1 MIISF
6 QTRKDELTVYLQSQG
21 FIDPED
27 EVIGMEKPGEG
38 NMNFVAR
45 VITRNGSLVIKQ
57 ANPYVQKYPHIKAPQ
72 ERLLVESQFYKTIQA
87 GSDLAIFMPSLLGI
101 DTTHHIM
108 ALQDLGDSRD
118 FTCLYKK
125 GKSLTSTELS
135 QLVDFIN
142 RLHQIPVDK
151 ILDYPTNL
159 ALRKLNHEH
168 LFRYPFMIDNGF
180 DLNTIQAGLQ
190 EISLPYKTDSRLKS
204 RIDNLGEQYLSQGTT
219 LLHGDYYPGSWLK
232 TKHTLKVIDPEF
244 SFTGRREFDVGVMLA
259 HLMMSEA
266 PEDQINSV
274 TFGYQADRNFNW
286 DLCHQF
292 TGIEIMRRI
301 IGLAQLPLDLSLNE
315 KEHLLQEAY
324 NFILTP

>member
-1 MIISF
+1 MLISF
-6 QTRKDELTVYLQSQG
+6 QTRKEELTIYLQSQG
-21 FIDPED
+21 FIDDED
-27 EVIGMEKPGEG
+27 EVIRLEKPGEG

-45 VITRNGSLVIKQ
+45 VITQNGSLIIKQ

-72 ERLLVESQFYKTIQA
+72 ERLLVESQFYQTIQA
-87 GSDLAIFMPSLLGI
+87 VSDLALFMPSLLGI
-101 DTTHHIM
+101 DTIHHIM
-108 ALQDLGDSRD
+108 ALQDVGDSRD
-118 FTCLYKK
+118 FTYLYKK
-125 GKSLTSTELS
+125 NKSLTSTELR
-135 QLVDFIN
+135 QLVDFLN

-151 ILDYPTNL
+151 ISDYPTNL
-159 ALRKLNHEH
+159 ALRRLNHEH

-190 EISLPYKTDSRLKS
+190 EISSPYKTDSRLKLC
-204 RIDNLGEQYLSQGTT
+204 IDNLGEQYLSQGTT

-232 TKHTLKVIDPEF
+232 TKHNLKVIDPEF
-244 SFTGRREFDVGVMLA
+244 SFTGRREFDLGVMIA
-259 HLMMSEA
+259 HLKMCET

-274 TFGYQADRNFNW
+274 ILGYQSDRNFSW

-315 KEHLLQEAY
+315 KEHLLKEAY
-324 NFILTP
+324 NFILKP